1 MMGHGQVIVARLR
14 RVLFKRVEM
23 IILALEI
30 ILLKVAQR
38 LAVSTGL
45 VCATMSI
52 NLISML
58 RMIGT

>member
-1 MMGHGQVIVARLR
+1 MGHGQVIIARLR
-14 RVLFKRVEM
+14 RVLFKRVEV
-23 IILALEI
+23 IIFALEI
-30 ILLKVAQR
+30 ILLKVAKR

-58 RMIGT
+58 RMIGM

>member
-1 MMGHGQVIVARLR
+1 MGHGQVIVARLR
-14 RVLFKRVEM
+14 RVLFKRVEV
-23 IILALEI
+23 IILTLEI

-58 RMIGT
+58 RMIGM